1 MKQGRKQILLKIIS
15 AILTLFNTSNWR
27 AKRFIKKS

>member
-1 MKQGRKQILLKIIS
+1 MKQEKRPLLLNLIFT
-15 AILTLFNTSNWR
+15 ILTLFNTSNWR